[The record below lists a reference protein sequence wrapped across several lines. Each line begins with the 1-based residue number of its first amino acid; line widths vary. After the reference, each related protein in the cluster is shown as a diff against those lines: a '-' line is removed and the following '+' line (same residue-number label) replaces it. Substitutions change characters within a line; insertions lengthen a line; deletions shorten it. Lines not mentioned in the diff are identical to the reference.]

1 MLQHLDHS
9 SDSKIRNKF
18 QGHCSV
24 YRLAP
29 QQAVRADQPVMR
41 LNTSMKDINMTMWN
55 KLPAV
60 PDRAAGF
67 PNKASSARKKLQQ
80 GYDNETGEQLERSP
94 KQFITSFSVQWRF
107 NLCRLS

>member
-1 MLQHLDHS
+1 MLQHLDHL

-18 QGHCSV
+18 QDHCAVS
-24 YRLAP
+24 RLAP
-29 QQAVRADQPVMR
+29 QQPDRADQPLVR
-41 LNTSMKDINMTMWN
+41 LNTSRKDINMTMWN
-55 KLPAV
+55 KLPVV
-60 PDRAAGF
+60 PDQAAGF

-94 KQFITSFSVQWRF
+94 KQFITSFRVQWRF

>member
-1 MLQHLDHS
+1 
-9 SDSKIRNKF
+9 
-18 QGHCSV
+18 
-24 YRLAP
+24 
-29 QQAVRADQPVMR
+29 
-41 LNTSMKDINMTMWN
+41 MKDINMTMWN

-80 GYDNETGEQLERSP
+80 AHNNETGEQSKQP
-94 KQFITSFSVQWRF
+94 SKQFITPSRVQWRF